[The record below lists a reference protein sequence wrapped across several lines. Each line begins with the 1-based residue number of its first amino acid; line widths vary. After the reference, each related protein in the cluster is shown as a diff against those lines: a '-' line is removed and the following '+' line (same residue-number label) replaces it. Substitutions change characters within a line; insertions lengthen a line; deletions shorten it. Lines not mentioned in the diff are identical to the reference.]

1 MKHIWLAGLVLLA
14 ALAVNRAA
22 HAHEYRIGD
31 LEIIHPVARPT
42 MGAAA
47 NSAVYLTIRN
57 EGEADVLIDVHG
69 PQADAVD
76 LHTSVMEGEVMTMRP
91 LEDGLEIPPGGEVE
105 LVSGGHHVMLMGLAE
120 PLRVGDTF
128 PLTLV
133 FERAGAI
140 EVEVHVVHPDELGGD
155 MDHD

>member
-22 HAHEYRIGD
+22 HAHEYKVGD

-47 NSAVYLTIRN
+47 NSAVYLTIHN
-57 EGEADVLIDVHG
+57 AGETDVLIDVYG
-69 PQADAVD
+69 PDADAVE
-76 LHTSVMEGEVMTMRP
+76 LHESVMEGEVMTMRH
-91 LEDGLEIPPGGEVE
+91 LEEGLEIPTGGDAE
-105 LVSGGHHVMLMGLAE
+105 LATGGHHVMLMGLAE
-120 PLRVGDTF
+120 PLHVGDTF
-128 PLTLV
+128 PLILV
-133 FERAGAI
+133 FEKAGAI
-140 EVEVHVVHPDELGGD
+140 EVEVHVVDPGELGGD